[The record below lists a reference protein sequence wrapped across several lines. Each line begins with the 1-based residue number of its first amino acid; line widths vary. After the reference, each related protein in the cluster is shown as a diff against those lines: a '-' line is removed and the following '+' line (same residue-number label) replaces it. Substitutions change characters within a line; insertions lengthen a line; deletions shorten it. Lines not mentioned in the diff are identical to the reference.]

1 MTVPQEKRNSR
12 ADAESAVFYSKR
24 QHSRAHNNAGII
36 GSKSN
41 PIDLLE
47 EEFDEDIC
55 GGVFTTWCKIL
66 SPGATLRGT
75 FSLSRN
81 EEGGFRVQ
89 VQQNKEDED
98 GSSESDYEEDG
109 EVESARE

>member
-1 MTVPQEKRNSR
+1 MVPPEMKNSR
-12 ADAESAVFYSKR
+12 AEAEIALSLSKR
-24 QHSRAHNNAGII
+24 QRSREPNAGII

-41 PIDLLE
+41 PINLLE
-47 EEFDEDIC
+47 EFEEDVR

-66 SPGATLRGT
+66 SPGDTLRGT

-89 VQQNKEDED
+89 VQQSKEDED
-98 GSSESDYEEDG
+98 DSSESDYEEDG